1 MTEALVDPVLAGGG
15 NSASP
20 GPHDSVVV
28 ARFLL
33 RAAASGGADA
43 RQLARDARLPGWA
56 LAASQAMIPSRY
68 TTRLWELIE
77 HSLKDPHAGLAIAGR
92 HRFGELDLF
101 DYLFTTAATVRAARQ
116 SAQDFM
122 HLVSTNYQLRV
133 EAETDV
139 DVTYSHRDAE
149 PGGRGEALGHLF
161 AIALSCARA
170 QAAAR
175 RRVIPAH
182 VAFAHQAPPSHRVLA
197 ETLGTRRIDFA
208 APVTTITFRSRDLD
222 LPLPGADPAL
232 ARILHRFAATLSPP
246 PVATWHDQFR
256 RLLAETIDEGTL
268 SLDVLARRLTVS
280 RRTLQRQLAEHGTTW
295 RAELAAERRRRAEA
309 ARQNG
314 TADIARLAR
323 QLGYA
328 DARSASRALRR
339 WRDQAP

>member
-1 MTEALVDPVLAGGG
+1 MTEAPIDPGLADGG
-15 NSASP
+15 NSAFP

-33 RAAASGGADA
+33 RAAACGGGDA

-56 LAASQAMIPSRY
+56 LAAGQAMIPSRH

-77 HSLKDPHAGLAIAGR
+77 HSLEDPHAPLAIARR
-92 HRFGELDLF
+92 HRAGELDLF

-122 HLVSTNYQLRV
+122 YLVSTNYQLRV
-133 EAETDV
+133 EAETDC

-149 PGGRGEALGHLF
+149 PGGRGEALAHQF

-170 QAAAR
+170 QAAAHR
-175 RRVIPAH
+175 RIIPAH

-197 ETLGTRRIDFA
+197 ETLGTRRIDFG

-222 LPLPGADPAL
+222 LPLRSADPAL
-232 ARILHRFAATLSPP
+232 SRIMHRFAATLSAPP
-246 PVATWHDQFR
+246 IATWHSQFR
-256 RLLAETIDEGTL
+256 RLLAETIDEGAP
-268 SLDVLARRLTVS
+268 SLDVLARRLAVS
-280 RRTLQRQLAEHGTTW
+280 RRTLQRKLAEHGTSW

-328 DARSASRALRR
+328 DPRSASRTLRR
-339 WRDQAP
+339 WHDQAP